1 MTGVKWEINEGKVV
15 RFYTI
20 AQQGAR
26 RRGPSP
32 PPSPVPLHHPTTQE
46 CATGQKSKPTPNHGP
61 LEAAAQDFPLSSTRG

>member
-20 AQQGAR
+20 AQQGTR

-32 PPSPVPLHHPTTQE
+32 RPSPVPLHHPTTQE
-46 CATGQKSKPTPNHGP
+46 CATRPEVKTHPQPWAFGSSCPR
-61 LEAAAQDFPLSSTRG
+61 FPLSSTRG

>member
-1 MTGVKWEINEGKVV
+1 MTGMKWEINEGKVV

-32 PPSPVPLHHPTTQE
+32 QPSPVPLHHPTTQE
-46 CATGQKSKPTPNHGP
+46 CATGPEVKTHPQPWAFGSSCPR
-61 LEAAAQDFPLSSTRG
+61 FPLSSTRG